1 MFTTNNIQAATPV
14 GIQYQTTT
22 ASAADVNK
30 QIKID
35 AQKATQQTPE
45 FSTFYANVN
54 MIQKL
59 TPTSQA
65 LSTVNLAQLADETKT
80 VQYLQPFSYVNCAIG
95 NQMQIP
101 NGVTGITVDGRQ
113 LVVNKPITVSCK
125 IAVTHQKSFL
135 SVDCSPFRTP
145 SPTSASNATSVV

>member
-35 AQKATQQTPE
+35 TQKATQQTPE

-65 LSTVNLAQLADETKT
+65 LSTVNLAQLADDNKT
-80 VQYLQPFSYVNCAIG
+80 VQYLQPFSYANCG
-95 NQMQIP
+95 LVNQMQIP

-113 LVVNKPITVSCK
+113 LVINKPITVSDIK
-125 IAVTHQKSFL
+125 NPVRKEGTL
-135 SVDCSPFRTP
+135 W
-145 SPTSASNATSVV
+145 